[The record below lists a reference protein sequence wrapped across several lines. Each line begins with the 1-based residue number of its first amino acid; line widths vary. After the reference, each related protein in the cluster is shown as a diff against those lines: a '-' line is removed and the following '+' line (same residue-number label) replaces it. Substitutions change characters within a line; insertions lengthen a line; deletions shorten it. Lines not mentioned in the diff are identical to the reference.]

1 LKEGIEILRREI
13 SSEQTTNHKEGG
25 EGGMVKVMKLAL
37 VCLAVVG
44 LVGVAV
50 PVFAQEK
57 TEPQVISVSG
67 EVVSVDLVKS
77 EVVVKQLKDVVTSTY
92 TNTTFSIAPETKI
105 TKGDA
110 TLKLSDLK
118 VADKVTV
125 KYTTDV
131 LGKQKVESIA
141 VETKEVAAV
150 K

>member
-1 LKEGIEILRREI
+1 
-13 SSEQTTNHKEGG
+13 
-25 EGGMVKVMKLAL
+25 MVKVMKLAL

-44 LVGVAV
+44 LVGVTV

-57 TEPQVISVSG
+57 AEPQVTSVSG
-67 EVVSVDLVKS
+67 EIVSVDLVKS

-92 TNTTFSIAPETKI
+92 TNTTFSVASETKI

-118 VADKVTV
+118 AGDKVTV

-141 VETKEVAAV
+141 VEIKEVVPV

>member
-1 LKEGIEILRREI
+1 
-13 SSEQTTNHKEGG
+13 
-25 EGGMVKVMKLAL
+25 MVKVMKLAL

-57 TEPQVISVSG
+57 AEPQVTSVSG

-77 EVVVKQLKDVVTSTY
+77 EVVLKQLKDVVASTY
-92 TNTTFSIAPETKI
+92 GNTTFAVAPETKI
-105 TKGDA
+105 TKGDV

-118 VADKVTV
+118 AGDKVTV
-125 KYTTDV
+125 KYTADV

-141 VETKEVAAV
+141 VETKEVAPV

>member
-1 LKEGIEILRREI
+1 
-13 SSEQTTNHKEGG
+13 
-25 EGGMVKVMKLAL
+25 MKLAL

-57 TEPQVISVSG
+57 AEPQVTSVSG
-67 EVVSVDLVKS
+67 EIVSVDLVKS

-92 TNTTFSIAPETKI
+92 TNTTFSVAAETKI
-105 TKGDA
+105 TKGDV

-118 VADKVTV
+118 AGDKVTV

-141 VETKEVAAV
+141 VETKGVAPV

>member
-1 LKEGIEILRREI
+1 
-13 SSEQTTNHKEGG
+13 
-25 EGGMVKVMKLAL
+25 MVKVMKLAL

-57 TEPQVISVSG
+57 AEPQVTSVSG
-67 EVVSVDLVKS
+67 EIVSVDLVKS

-92 TNTTFSIAPETKI
+92 TNTTFSVASETKM

-118 VADKVTV
+118 AGDKVIV
-125 KYTTDV
+125 KYAADV
-131 LGKQKVESIA
+131 LGKQKVESIS
-141 VETKEVAAV
+141 VEVKEVAPA

>member
-1 LKEGIEILRREI
+1 
-13 SSEQTTNHKEGG
+13 
-25 EGGMVKVMKLAL
+25 MKFAV

-44 LVGVAV
+44 LVGMAV
-50 PVFAQEK
+50 PVFAQK
-57 TEPQVISVSG
+57 KSEPQVTSVSG
-67 EVVSVDLVKS
+67 EVVSVDRVKS
-77 EVVVKQLKDVVTSTY
+77 EVVVKQLKDAITSTY
-92 TNTTFSIAPETKI
+92 ENTTFKVASETKI

-118 VADKVTV
+118 AGDKVTV

-141 VETKEVAAV
+141 VEVKEVVPV

>member
-1 LKEGIEILRREI
+1 MG
-13 SSEQTTNHKEGG
+13 
-25 EGGMVKVMKLAL
+25 KVMKLAF

-57 TEPQVISVSG
+57 AQTAQVTSVSG
-67 EVVSVDLVKS
+67 EIVSVDLVKS
-77 EVVVKQLKDVVTSTY
+77 EVAVKQLKDVVTSTY
-92 TNTTFSIAPETKI
+92 TNTTFSVASETKM

-118 VADKVTV
+118 AGDKVTV
-125 KYTTDV
+125 KYTTNA

-141 VETKEVAAV
+141 VETKELAPV

>member
-1 LKEGIEILRREI
+1 
-13 SSEQTTNHKEGG
+13 
-25 EGGMVKVMKLAL
+25 MVKVMKLAL

-57 TEPQVISVSG
+57 AEPQVTSVSG

-77 EVVVKQLKDVVTSTY
+77 EVVVKQLKDAITSTY
-92 TNTTFSIAPETKI
+92 GNTTFAVASETKI
-105 TKGDA
+105 AKDDA

-118 VADKVTV
+118 AGDKVTV

-141 VETKEVAAV
+141 VEIKEVAPV

>member
-1 LKEGIEILRREI
+1 
-13 SSEQTTNHKEGG
+13 
-25 EGGMVKVMKLAL
+25 MVKVMKLAL

-44 LVGVAV
+44 LVGMAA

-57 TEPQVISVSG
+57 AEPQVTSVSG
-67 EVVSVDLVKS
+67 EIVSVDLVKS

-92 TNTTFSIAPETKI
+92 TNTTFAVALETKI
-105 TKGDA
+105 TKDDA

-118 VADKVTV
+118 AGDKVTV

-141 VETKEVAAV
+141 VEIKEVVPV